1 MNRLNDSVNQR
12 LQSKIYRRLFVQR
25 YPVVTLHIAPGQ
37 PQGSPLLPCPAP
49 ALTMTTMPSSESSV
63 VVVKAGVN
71 ADERR
76 RPLWSS
82 WIGMKPH
89 LAINCLL
96 LLLAFVLT
104 ACNDQS
110 QKPDSRLK
118 YFTILSSRVLIE
130 GNNAEVFG
138 EVENTGQMKFPFD
151 VTIQADLMDNN
162 GSSVGNAVGIA
173 EDVGPGQVRQFMLI
187 GTVDGTRYARLKV
200 MTVSLQEKRQEL
212 GWPTPTPI
220 SP

>member
-1 MNRLNDSVNQR
+1 MNRLNDSVNQVGR
-12 LQSKIYRRLFVQR
+12 DKDDADTDHTAGGHWHQSIL
-25 YPVVTLHIAPGQ
+25 PTLLSQLVLRTQARCKEKG
-37 PQGSPLLPCPAP
+37 PLPASASSPAP
-49 ALTMTTMPSSESSV
+49 TRRGSFPKTLTL
-63 VVVKAGVN
+63 KG
-71 ADERR
+71 
-76 RPLWSS
+76 PLWLHWQNS
-82 WIGMKPH
+82 
-89 LAINCLL
+89 LFFCLL

-151 VTIQADLMDNN
+151 VTIQAELMDNN